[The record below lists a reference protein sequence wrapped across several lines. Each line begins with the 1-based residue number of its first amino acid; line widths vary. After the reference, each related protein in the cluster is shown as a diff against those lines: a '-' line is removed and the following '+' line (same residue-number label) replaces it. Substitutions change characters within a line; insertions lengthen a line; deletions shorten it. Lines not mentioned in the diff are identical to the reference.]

1 MGRVPAEDFVN
12 QEPPTVTGTPA
23 PDHEVLAPPG
33 VLALDAD
40 ARDPCRQIVST
51 DGRDGRVARRP
62 LRVDVFT
69 GRPVRK
75 RPETSRVGST
85 IVHYEFTV
93 DGAIQGE
100 VFAERHAVEGDD
112 LVFYDAV
119 GGVEKSVDR
128 RRVTEL
134 FILEAIPPIP
144 EPEPWDGHSGGT
156 RPPSDGVDFG
166 ACQRTLTNSYRAGW
180 HRPTRGA

>member
-1 MGRVPAEDFVN
+1 MVTAQNLTIQG
-12 QEPPTVTGTPA
+12 PTWF
-23 PDHEVLAPPG
+23 
-33 VLALDAD
+33 AD
-40 ARDPCRQIVST
+40 SKELEA
-51 DGRDGRVARRP
+51 
-62 LRVDVFT
+62 
-69 GRPVRK
+69 
-75 RPETSRVGST
+75 
-85 IVHYEFTV
+85 
-93 DGAIQGE
+93 GAIQGE

-119 GGVEKSVDR
+119 GGVKKSVDR